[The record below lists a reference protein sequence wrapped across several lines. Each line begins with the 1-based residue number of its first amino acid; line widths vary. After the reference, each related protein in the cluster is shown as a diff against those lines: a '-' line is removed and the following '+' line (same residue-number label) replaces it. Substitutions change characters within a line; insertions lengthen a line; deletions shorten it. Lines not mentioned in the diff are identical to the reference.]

1 MKVLVIT
8 TDNKTFEKDISEQW
22 TSDVER
28 IIDGTIEGVYPAGL
42 PRPFVMYVD
51 ECGHMAQK
59 EINLVASVLYGT
71 PVHNHPIVG
80 DVVIAKERFSCA
92 MGEYTL
98 CSLTD
103 REIENLISLFTNILP
118 KLEHIDAP

>member
-71 PVHNHPIVG
+71 PVQNHPIVG

>member
-1 MKVLVIT
+1 MNVLAIT
-8 TDNKTFEKDISEQW
+8 TDNKIFEKDISEHWIADIEQL
-22 TSDVER
+22 
-28 IIDGTIEGVYPAGL
+28 IDGTIEGVYPAGL

-59 EINLVASVLYGT
+59 EVNLVVSVLYGT

-80 DVVIAKERFSCA
+80 DVVIAKERFSLA
-92 MGEYTL
+92 TGKYTL